1 MLGYGV
7 ETFDKGL
14 CGDSFIS
21 DGKQTKKG
29 KHTMR
34 TKVTEIEEKIESLP
48 HQCRKDF
55 VSLHII
61 GSTLDTLLCQIETG
75 NLGLPPKLAIG
86 LINEIREDIDRHIC
100 VLTAKMKEEEKAV
113 SVI

>member
-1 MLGYGV
+1 
-7 ETFDKGL
+7 
-14 CGDSFIS
+14 
-21 DGKQTKKG
+21 
-29 KHTMR
+29 MR
-34 TKVTEIEEKIESLP
+34 TKVTEIEEKTESLP

-61 GSTLDTLLCQIETG
+61 GSTLDILLSQIETG
-75 NLGLPPKLAIG
+75 DLSLPPKLAIG

-113 SVI
+113 GVI

>member
-1 MLGYGV
+1 M
-7 ETFDKGL
+7 
-14 CGDSFIS
+14 
-21 DGKQTKKG
+21 
-29 KHTMR
+29 MR
-34 TKVTEIEEKIESLP
+34 TKATEIEEKIESLP

-55 VSLHII
+55 VHLHII

-100 VLTAKMKEEEKAV
+100 VLTAKMKEEEKLV

>member
-1 MLGYGV
+1 
-7 ETFDKGL
+7 
-14 CGDSFIS
+14 
-21 DGKQTKKG
+21 
-29 KHTMR
+29 MR
-34 TKVTEIEEKIESLP
+34 TKVSEIDEKTESLP

-55 VSLHII
+55 VSLHIT
-61 GSTLDTLLCQIETG
+61 GTVLDALLSQIETG
-75 NLGLPPKLAIG
+75 DLSLPPKLAIG

>member
-1 MLGYGV
+1 M
-7 ETFDKGL
+7 K
-14 CGDSFIS
+14 
-21 DGKQTKKG
+21 
-29 KHTMR
+29 
-34 TKVTEIEEKIESLP
+34 TKVTEIEEKTESLP
-48 HQCRKDF
+48 QQCRKDF

-61 GSTLDTLLCQIETG
+61 GTTLNILLSEIETG

-100 VLTAKMKEEEKAV
+100 VLTAKMKEEEKLV